1 MVCRSVF
8 GGFKIGLLFFGL
20 DELIFYFDT
29 SAAWGYPN
37 NSQTDHAGITKMTVD
52 LGVAAMWVTYF
63 HLGFLGWAVYAMVC
77 LCQAYFGF
85 RKKLPLILRSTLYP
99 VIGERIYGLIGHAV
113 DLPAEFGTVFGV
125 ATSLGLRGSRMGV
138 CLNHLFE
145 TDAGTTTQVILIGFI
160 SVDATMLAVSGV
172 GDGS

>member
-1 MVCRSVF
+1 
-8 GGFKIGLLFFGL
+8 
-20 DELIFYFDT
+20 
-29 SAAWGYPN
+29 
-37 NSQTDHAGITKMTVD
+37 MTVD
-52 LGVAAMWVTYF
+52 LGVVAMRVTYF
-63 HLGFLGWAVYAMVC
+63 HQGFLAWAVYAMVG
-77 LCQAYFGF
+77 LCRAYFGF
-85 RKKLPLILRSTLYP
+85 RKKLPLTLRSTLYP
-99 VIGERIYGLIGHAV
+99 VIGERIYDPIGHAV

-160 SVDATMLAVSGV
+160 SMDATMLAVSDV